1 MSTSPHLWRFTLLG
15 LLLLAGCSKQQAPSE
30 EVRPVRVVSA
40 GQHGIDNGNSFAGQV
55 RARTETDLAFRI
67 GGKVIAKLV
76 NSGEHVRK
84 GQVLARL
91 DASDTS
97 LDISAK
103 QAQLAAA
110 ESDLAQQQLNL
121 KRYQELLAKQFIS
134 QAQVDSQQNGVNAAR
149 AKRDEARAQLTASR
163 NQGSY
168 TQLVADAD
176 GIVSQMLA
184 EPGQVVAAGQT
195 VARLA
200 HDGER
205 EVAIQLPENALASVR
220 QQQTFTIS
228 LWAGKQQ
235 YQGRLRELAGDA
247 DPATRTYAARITLPQ
262 AAGLALGQ
270 TATVSLPGASHGD
283 SSAMR
288 LPLTAL
294 LDEQGKHALWIVDPK
309 TLRVSRRAV
318 SVLNIDS
325 DSASVRG
332 ALQPGELV
340 VTAGVHLLH
349 EGQRVLLLQQGEQ

>member
-1 MSTSPHLWRFTLLG
+1 MSISFRLAGLVVLTLL
-15 LLLLAGCSKQQAPSE
+15 LSACKQPDNSVE
-30 EVRPVRVVSA
+30 EIRPVRITTA
-40 GQHGIDNGNSFAGQV
+40 GTLGNKPSDTFAGQI

-67 GGKVIAKLV
+67 GGKIVAKLV
-76 NSGEHVRK
+76 NSGEHVKK

-91 DASDTS
+91 DPSDTS

-121 KRYQELLAKQFIS
+121 QRYQQLLAKQFIS

-149 AKRDEARAQLTASR
+149 AKRDEARAQLSSSR

-168 TQLVADAD
+168 TQLLADAD

-184 EPGQVVAAGQT
+184 EPGQVVAAGQA

-205 EVAIQLPENALASVR
+205 EAAIQVPENALQQLR
-220 QQQTFTIS
+220 QQKQFVVT

-235 YQGRLRELAGDA
+235 FEGSLRELAGDA
-247 DPATRTYAARITLPQ
+247 DPATRTYAARISLPH
-262 AAGLALGQ
+262 ASALALGQ
-270 TATVSLPGASHGD
+270 TVTVTLSGNGASQ
-283 SSAMR
+283 SQSLR

-294 LDEQGKHALWIVDPK
+294 LDEQGKHYVWVVDDK

-318 SVLNIDS
+318 SVQSIDS
-325 DSASVRG
+325 QSVT
-332 ALQPGELV
+332 LQGGVRPGEKV
-340 VTAGVHLLH
+340 VSAGVHLLH
-349 EGQRVLLLQQGEQ
+349 DNQRVTLLQGAL

>member
-1 MSTSPHLWRFTLLG
+1 MSIPFRLAGLVALTLL
-15 LLLLAGCSKQQAPSE
+15 LNACQQPDNSVE
-30 EVRPVRVVSA
+30 EIRPVRVTTTGTLGNTPS
-40 GQHGIDNGNSFAGQV
+40 NSFAGQI

-67 GGKVIAKLV
+67 GGKMIAKLV
-76 NSGEHVRK
+76 NSGEHVKK

-91 DASDTS
+91 DPSDTS

-121 KRYQELLAKQFIS
+121 QRYQQLLAKQFIS

-149 AKRDEARAQLTASR
+149 AKRDEARAQLAASR

-168 TQLVADAD
+168 TQLLADAD

-184 EPGQVVAAGQT
+184 EPGQVVAAGQP

-205 EVAIQLPENALASVR
+205 EAAIQVPENALQQVR
-220 QQQTFTIS
+220 QQKQFVVT

-235 YQGRLRELAGDA
+235 FEGSLRELAGDA
-247 DPATRTYAARITLPQ
+247 DPATRTYAARISLPH
-262 AAGLALGQ
+262 ASALALGQ
-270 TATVSLPGASHGD
+270 TVTVTLSGNGASQ
-283 SSAMR
+283 SQSQSLR

-294 LDEQGKHALWIVDPK
+294 LDEQGKHYVWVVDDK

-318 SVLNIDS
+318 SVQSIDS
-325 DSASVRG
+325 QSVT
-332 ALQPGELV
+332 LQGGVRPGEKV
-340 VTAGVHLLH
+340 VSAGVHLLH
-349 EGQRVLLLQQGEQ
+349 DNQRVTLLQGAL

>member
-1 MSTSPHLWRFTLLG
+1 MSIPFRLAGLVALTLL
-15 LLLLAGCSKQQAPSE
+15 LSACQQPDNSVE
-30 EVRPVRVVSA
+30 EIRPVRVTTA
-40 GQHGIDNGNSFAGQV
+40 GTLGNTPSDSFAGQI
-55 RARTETDLAFRI
+55 RARTETDRAFRI
-67 GGKVIAKLV
+67 GGKMVAKLV
-76 NSGEHVRK
+76 NSGEHVKK

-91 DASDTS
+91 DPSDTS

-121 KRYQELLAKQFIS
+121 QRYQQLLAKQFIS

-149 AKRDEARAQLTASR
+149 AKRDEARAQLAASR

-168 TQLVADAD
+168 TQLLADAD

-184 EPGQVVAAGQT
+184 EPGQVVAAGQP

-205 EVAIQLPENALASVR
+205 EAAIQVPENALQQVR
-220 QQQTFTIS
+220 QQKQFVVT

-235 YQGRLRELAGDA
+235 FEGSLRELAGDA
-247 DPATRTYAARITLPQ
+247 DPATRTYAARISLPH
-262 AAGLALGQ
+262 ASALALGQ
-270 TATVSLPGASHGD
+270 TVTVTLSGNGASQ
-283 SSAMR
+283 SQSLR

-294 LDEQGKHALWIVDPK
+294 LDEQGKHYVWVVDDK

-318 SVLNIDS
+318 SVQSIDS
-325 DSASVRG
+325 QSVT
-332 ALQPGELV
+332 LQGGVRPGEKV
-340 VTAGVHLLH
+340 VSAGVHLLH
-349 EGQRVLLLQQGEQ
+349 DQQRVTLLQGAL

>member
-1 MSTSPHLWRFTLLG
+1 MSTSPHHWRLALLG
-15 LLLLAGCSKQQAPSE
+15 LLLLAGCSKQAAPSE
-30 EVRPVRVVSA
+30 EIRPVRVVSA
-40 GQHGIDNGNSFAGQV
+40 GQRGIDNGNCFAGQV

-91 DASDTS
+91 DASDTT
-97 LDISAK
+97 LDSNAK

-149 AKRDEARAQLTASR
+149 AKRDEARAQLTASH

-176 GIVSQMLA
+176 GIVSQMQA
-184 EPGQVVAAGQT
+184 EPGQVVAAGQAI
-195 VARLA
+195 ARLA

-205 EVAIQLPENALASVR
+205 EVAIQIPENALASVR
-220 QQQTFTIS
+220 KQTEFTIS

-235 YQGRLRELAGDA
+235 YHGRLRELAGDA

-262 AAGLALGQ
+262 ADSLALGQ
-270 TATVSLPGASHGD
+270 TATVSLPTASHGD
-283 SSAMR
+283 SAAMR

-294 LDEQGKHALWIVDPK
+294 LDEQGKHSLWIVDAK

-318 SVLNIDS
+318 SVLNMDS
-325 DSASVRG
+325 DSVTVRG
-332 ALQPGELV
+332 ALQPGDKV
-340 VTAGVHLLH
+340 VSAGVHLLH

>member
-1 MSTSPHLWRFTLLG
+1 MSIPFRLAGLVALTLL
-15 LLLLAGCSKQQAPSE
+15 LSACQQPDNSVE
-30 EVRPVRVVSA
+30 EIRPVRITTA
-40 GQHGIDNGNSFAGQV
+40 GTLGNTPSDSFAGQI

-67 GGKVIAKLV
+67 GGKMVAKLV
-76 NSGEHVRK
+76 NSGEHVKK
-84 GQVLARL
+84 GQALARL
-91 DASDTS
+91 DPSDTS

-121 KRYQELLAKQFIS
+121 QRYQQLLAKQFIS

-149 AKRDEARAQLTASR
+149 AKRDEARAQLAASR

-168 TQLVADAD
+168 TQLLADAD

-184 EPGQVVAAGQT
+184 EPGQVVAAGQP

-205 EVAIQLPENALASVR
+205 EAAIQVPENALQQVR
-220 QQQTFTIS
+220 QQKQFVVT

-235 YQGRLRELAGDA
+235 FEGSLRELAGDA
-247 DPATRTYAARITLPQ
+247 DPATRTYAARISLPH
-262 AAGLALGQ
+262 ASALALGQ
-270 TATVSLPGASHGD
+270 TVTVTLSGNGASQ
-283 SSAMR
+283 SQSLR

-294 LDEQGKHALWIVDPK
+294 LDEQGKHYVWVVDDK

-318 SVLNIDS
+318 SVQSIDS
-325 DSASVRG
+325 QSVT
-332 ALQPGELV
+332 LQGGVRPGEKV
-340 VTAGVHLLH
+340 VSAGVHLLH
-349 EGQRVLLLQQGEQ
+349 DQQRVTLLQGAL

>member
-1 MSTSPHLWRFTLLG
+1 MSIPFRLAGLVALTLL
-15 LLLLAGCSKQQAPSE
+15 LSACKQPDNSVE
-30 EVRPVRVVSA
+30 EIRPVRVTTA
-40 GQHGIDNGNSFAGQV
+40 GSLGSTPSDSFAGQI

-67 GGKVIAKLV
+67 GGKMVAKLA
-76 NSGEHVRK
+76 NSGEHVKK

-91 DASDTS
+91 DPSDTS

-121 KRYQELLAKQFIS
+121 QRYQQLLAKQFIS

-149 AKRDEARAQLTASR
+149 AKRDEARAQLAASR

-168 TQLVADAD
+168 TQLIADAD

-184 EPGQVVAAGQT
+184 EPGQVVAAGQP

-205 EVAIQLPENALASVR
+205 EAAIQVPENALQQVR
-220 QQQTFTIS
+220 QQKQFAVT

-235 YQGRLRELAGDA
+235 FEGSLRELAGDA
-247 DPATRTYAARITLPQ
+247 DPATRTYAARISLPH
-262 AAGLALGQ
+262 ASTLALGQ
-270 TATVSLPGASHGD
+270 TVTVTLSGSTSSQTQSL
-283 SSAMR
+283 R

-294 LDEQGKHALWIVDPK
+294 LDEQGKHYVWVVDDK
-309 TLRVSRRAV
+309 SLRVSRRPV
-318 SVLNIDS
+318 TVQSIDS
-325 DSASVRG
+325 QSVT
-332 ALQPGELV
+332 LQGGVRPGEKV
-340 VTAGVHLLH
+340 VSAGVHLLH
-349 EGQRVLLLQQGEQ
+349 DNQRVTLLQGAL

>member
-1 MSTSPHLWRFTLLG
+1 MSIPFRLAGLVALTLL
-15 LLLLAGCSKQQAPSE
+15 LSACQQPDNSVE
-30 EVRPVRVVSA
+30 EIRPVRVTTV
-40 GQHGIDNGNSFAGQV
+40 GTLGNTPSDSFAGQI

-67 GGKVIAKLV
+67 GGKMVAKLV
-76 NSGEHVRK
+76 NSGEHVKK

-91 DASDTS
+91 DPSDTS

-121 KRYQELLAKQFIS
+121 QRYQQLLAKQFIS

-149 AKRDEARAQLTASR
+149 AKRDEARAQLAASR

-168 TQLVADAD
+168 TQLLADAD

-184 EPGQVVAAGQT
+184 EPGQVVAAGQP

-205 EVAIQLPENALASVR
+205 EAAIQVPENALQQVR
-220 QQQTFTIS
+220 QQKQFVVT

-235 YQGRLRELAGDA
+235 FEGSLRELAGDA
-247 DPATRTYAARITLPQ
+247 DPATRTYAARISLPH
-262 AAGLALGQ
+262 ASALALGQ
-270 TATVSLPGASHGD
+270 TVTVTLSGNGASQ
-283 SSAMR
+283 SQSLR

-294 LDEQGKHALWIVDPK
+294 LDEQGKHYVWVVDDK

-318 SVLNIDS
+318 SVQSIDS
-325 DSASVRG
+325 QSVT
-332 ALQPGELV
+332 LQGGVRPGEKV
-340 VTAGVHLLH
+340 VSAGVHLLH
-349 EGQRVLLLQQGEQ
+349 DQQRVTLLQGAL